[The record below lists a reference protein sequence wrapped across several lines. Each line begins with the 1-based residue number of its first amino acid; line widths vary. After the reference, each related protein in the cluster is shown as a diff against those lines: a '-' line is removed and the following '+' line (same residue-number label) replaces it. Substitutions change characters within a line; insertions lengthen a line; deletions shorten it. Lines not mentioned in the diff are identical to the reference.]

1 MGFATL
7 ENLIAGIEMGVRWV
21 LEHAFGV
28 VVE

>member
-7 ENLIAGIEMGVRWV
+7 EYLIAGIKMGVRWV

-28 VVE
+28 VIE